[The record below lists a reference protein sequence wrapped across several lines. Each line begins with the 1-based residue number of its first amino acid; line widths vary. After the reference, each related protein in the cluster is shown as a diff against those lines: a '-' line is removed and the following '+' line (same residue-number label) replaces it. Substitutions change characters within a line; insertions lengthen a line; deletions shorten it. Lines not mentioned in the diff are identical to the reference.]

1 MNQEIDDAKH
11 ETKHNAKHEADGLI
25 TEIRCRPGQTNQT
38 SQNGQTDETGQ
49 ILWLTLNRPER
60 RNALTAPLVM
70 ALQQALAQAAHNP
83 ALRAVVLTGAGETAF
98 CSGADLRPGSFP
110 FDFSQPYQILA
121 DLMRQARR
129 SGLPII
135 GRINGLCLA
144 GGMGLLAL
152 CDLVVASEHAV
163 FGLPEA
169 KVGLF
174 PVQVLA
180 ELQALL
186 PRRILNEMCFGGR
199 RLSAVEAQQWG
210 LINHVAAGPMDL
222 DATLNALLE
231 QVLAQ
236 SPAALRRGLYT
247 LKHIDGMSFEAAIAF
262 SESQLGLF
270 TQTADFAE
278 GVMAF
283 AEKRP
288 PNWPGR

>member
-1 MNQEIDDAKH
+1 MNQQIYDAKH
-11 ETKHNAKHEADGLI
+11 DAKHEADGLI
-25 TEIRCRPGQTNQT
+25 GPSSPNNQSGQSGQTN
-38 SQNGQTDETGQ
+38 ETGQ

-60 RNALTAPLVM
+60 RNALTAPLVA

-199 RLSAVEAQQWG
+199 RLSALEAQQWG

-222 DATLNALLE
+222 DLTLNALLE

>member
-1 MNQEIDDAKH
+1 MN
-11 ETKHNAKHEADGLI
+11 EADGLI
-25 TEIRCRPGQTNQT
+25 IEARGPV
-38 SQNGQTDETGQ
+38 
-49 ILWLTLNRPER
+49 LWLTLNRVER
-60 RNALTAPLVM
+60 RNALTAPLVT
-70 ALQQALAQAAHNP
+70 ALQQALVQAGGDP
-83 ALRAVVLTGAGETAF
+83 SLRAIVLTGAGEQAF

-110 FDFSQPYQILA
+110 FDFSQPYQLLA

-129 SGLPII
+129 CGIPII
-135 GRINGLCLA
+135 GRINGMCLA

-152 CDLVVASEHAV
+152 CDLVVAAEHAV

-180 ELQALL
+180 ELQTLL

-199 RLSAVEAQQWG
+199 RLSALEAQQWG
-210 LINHVAAGPMDL
+210 LINQVAAGPLAADL
-222 DATLNALLE
+222 DSTLNAMLE

-247 LKHIDGMSFEAAIAF
+247 LKHIDGMPFEAAIAF

-283 AEKRP
+283 AEKRT